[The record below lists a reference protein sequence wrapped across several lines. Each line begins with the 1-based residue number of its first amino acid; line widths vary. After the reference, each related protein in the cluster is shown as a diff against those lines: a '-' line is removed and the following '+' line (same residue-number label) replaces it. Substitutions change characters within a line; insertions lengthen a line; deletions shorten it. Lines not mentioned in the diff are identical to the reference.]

1 MFGQFSLMAQAVGAP
16 RLTEVRGDGLK
27 HRSEQGTFNDGSHI
41 GHSWCFLVP
50 ATIPLGAEDNDTLSL
65 VGVPQW
71 AMLMVGQALPYLL
84 LVSMVTWKSL

>member
-1 MFGQFSLMAQAVGAP
+1 M
-16 RLTEVRGDGLK
+16 TEVRGDCLK

-50 ATIPLGAEDNDTLSL
+50 ATIPHGAEDNDTLSL